1 MIRLGRHIRLTKR
14 EIERFTTITGFA
26 PVNVKTLDD
35 LNAYIGQC
43 KQHYWGTSEAT
54 RFLHWLIDR
63 ERLRCMSGR

>member
-35 LNAYIGQC
+35 LNASAGQC

-54 RFLHWLIDR
+54 RFLHWLIDK
-63 ERLRCMSGR
+63 ERLRCIGGE